1 MKITFLALIAIFL
14 FAYTSYG
21 QNTHTVKGVTVDSVS
36 KAKLSGSVSVL
47 NAKDSVLRK
56 FTYADDNGAFTV
68 SGLPAGKYLLFI
80 TYPGYDNKM
89 SPFTLGPPN
98 AVTDLGNVGMSAV
111 VKTLNEVTIK
121 STPQEIKIKGDT
133 LEFNAKAYVI
143 QPNSKVEDLLRQ
155 MPGVQIDKNGK
166 ITVNGQPV
174 PKVLVDGE
182 EFFGDDPTLVTQ
194 NLRGDMVSSVQIYDR
209 RSDQA
214 SFTGIDDGQRIKTIN
229 VKLKEDKKKGIFGK
243 VSAGGGT
250 DDYYEAQG
258 IFNKFTARSKFAAY
272 GTFANTGKT
281 GLGAADNS
289 RIGSS
294 NNYAQIADNGGIF
307 VQGGG
312 DDDLDASSGNYNG
325 NGLPEVQAGGA
336 HYDTKIKNDATL
348 NANYKVGMLD
358 VKGQYNASTQVTIPG
373 SKQDQTASRDLHNNT
388 FRQKADLTYFTK
400 LDTSSTLKIGVDAIT
415 KHLTID
421 NDMLTT
427 IVGETGNL
435 LTRER
440 RITHSDNRQKG
451 LNLNALYTRKFKKPT
466 RTFSWA
472 VSQTYAENIAENYLN
487 SEQYSANKPPALRD
501 TVTDQYK
508 PIRAKNT
515 SFSSNMNYTEPL
527 SKYLALQLSYGLG
540 ISNTNSDKPTFDKT
554 TGSDLYNSFN
564 TIYSND
570 FKINSLTNRFGGIF
584 NYRKNKTIFNFG
596 TRASLVDYEQTER
609 YSGRIFKRS
618 FVNWA
623 PQASYQYQPAPQK
636 VFLLSYSGNMSQPSV
651 DQLQPILNNSN
662 TLNTVIGNADLKAQ
676 FSHSFQAVYQSQKI
690 ITRQSLALVASGNIT
705 ENQIVPK
712 ITNDPQTGKTVTQYV
727 NLSSERQYNVNFT
740 AQGSQRITGT
750 EIDVRLALN
759 GSRSANYSFINNG
772 LNRVDQTGFTVQV
785 GMQTVKFQKYELQ
798 VGVAPNY
805 NFNKNSLMP
814 QNNNNAAGLNVNA
827 RGALYLPLKFILN
840 SDVSYRYTAKT
851 QRIDA
856 INMTI
861 LNASLSKALLK
872 EDKLK
877 LTLSGVNLLNANPT
891 LNRSVTSTQISQ
903 SSFNTIM
910 RYFMLSVSWD
920 FTKFGTSAATN

>member
-1 MKITFLALIAIFL
+1 MKITFLALLAIFL
-14 FAYTSYG
+14 STQVSYG
-21 QNTHTVKGVTVDSVS
+21 QNQHTVKGVTVDSVS
-36 KAKLSGSVSVL
+36 KARLNGSISVL

-68 SGLPAGKYLLFI
+68 SGLQAGKYLLFI

-89 SPFTLGPPN
+89 RPFTLGPPN
-98 AVTDLGNVGMSAV
+98 AVTDLGNVGVSAV
-111 VKTLNEVTIK
+111 VKTLNEVTVK

-133 LEFNAKAYVI
+133 LEYNAKAYVI

-166 ITVNGQPV
+166 ITVNGQAV

-243 VSAGGGT
+243 VSAGVGN
-250 DDYYEAQG
+250 DDYYETQG
-258 IFNKFTARSKFAAY
+258 LFNKFTARSKFAAY

-348 NANYKVGMLD
+348 NANYKVGTLD
-358 VKGQYNASTQVTIPG
+358 VKGIYNSSIQVTIPG
-373 SKQDQTASRDLHNNT
+373 SKQDQTAYRDLHNNT

-415 KHLTID
+415 KHLKVD
-421 NDMLTT
+421 NDLLTT
-427 IVGETGNL
+427 IVGETGNI
-435 LTRER
+435 LTKER
-440 RITHSDNRQKG
+440 RITSSDNHQKG
-451 LNLNALYTRKFKKPT
+451 LNLNALYTFKFRKPT

-472 VSQTYAENIAENYLN
+472 VSETYAENTATNYLY
-487 SEQYSANKPPALRD
+487 SLQYRANKTPTDSL
-501 TVTDQYK
+501 TDQYK
-508 PIRAKNT
+508 PITAKNT

-527 SKYLALQLSYGLG
+527 TKYLALQLNYGLG
-540 ISNTNSDKPTFDKT
+540 ISNTNSDKPTFDKSQS
-554 TGSDLYNSFN
+554 GLYDNFN
-564 TIYSND
+564 NIYSND
-570 FKINSLTNRFGGIF
+570 FKINTLTNRFGGVF
-584 NYRKNKTIFNFG
+584 NYRKNKTILNFG

-618 FVNWA
+618 FVNWS
-623 PQASYQYQPAPQK
+623 PQATYQYQMSAQK
-636 VFLLSYSGNMSQPSV
+636 IFLLNYSGNMSQPSV

-662 TLNTVIGNADLKAQ
+662 TLNTLIGNPDLKAQ
-676 FSHSFQAVYQSQKI
+676 FSHSLQAIYQSQKI
-690 ITRQSLALVASGNIT
+690 ITRQSLALVGSINIT
-705 ENQIVPK
+705 DNQIVSK
-712 ITNDPQTGKTVTQYV
+712 ITNDPLTGKTVTQYV
-727 NLSSERQYNVNFT
+727 NLNNERQYNANLT
-740 AQGSQRITGT
+740 IQGSQRITGT
-750 EIDVRLALN
+750 EIDVRLGLN
-759 GSRSANYSFINNG
+759 GGRSANFSFINNG
-772 LNRVDQTGFTVQV
+772 LNRVDQTNLTLQV
-785 GMQTVKFQKYELQ
+785 GLQTVKFQKYELQ
-798 VGVAPNY
+798 VNVSPNY
-805 NFNKNSLMP
+805 SFNKNSLIP
-814 QNNNNAAGLNVNA
+814 QNNNNAAGMNVNA
-827 RGALYLPLKFILN
+827 RGTLYLPGKLILA
-840 SDVSYRYTAKT
+840 SDVNYRYTAKT

-861 LNASLSKALLK
+861 LNTSLSKTFLK

-877 LTLSGVNLLNANPT
+877 VTLSGINLLNANPT
-891 LNRSVTSTQISQ
+891 LSRSIGATQISQ

-910 RYFMLSVSWD
+910 RYFMLGVSWD

>member
-1 MKITFLALIAIFL
+1 MKFTFLAALAIFL
-14 FAYTSYG
+14 STQLSFA
-21 QNTHTVKGVTVDSVS
+21 QNSHTVKGVTVDSVS
-36 KAKLSGSVSVL
+36 KAKLRGSVSVL

-56 FTYADDNGAFTV
+56 FTYTDDAGAFTIG
-68 SGLPAGKYLLFI
+68 GLPAGKYLLFT
-80 TYPGYDNKM
+80 TYPGYINKM

-98 AVTDLGNVGMSAV
+98 AVTDIGNVGMGSV

-133 LEFNAKAYVI
+133 LEYNAKAYVI

-166 ITVNGQPV
+166 ITVNGQAV

-229 VKLKEDKKKGIFGK
+229 VKLKEDKKKGLFGK
-243 VSAGGGT
+243 VTAGAGT

-258 IFNKFTARSKFAAY
+258 ILNKFTARTKFAAY

-312 DDDLDASSGNYNG
+312 DDDLDAGSGTYNG

-358 VKGQYNASTQVTIPG
+358 VKGIYNSSTQVTIPG
-373 SKQDQTASRDLHNNT
+373 SRQDQTANRDLHNNT

-415 KHLTID
+415 KHLKVD
-421 NDMLTT
+421 NDLLTN
-427 IVGETGNL
+427 IVGEAGDL

-440 RITHSDNRQKG
+440 RITHSDNNQKG
-451 LNLNALYTRKFKKPT
+451 VNLNALYTYKFKKPT
-466 RTFSWA
+466 RTLSWA
-472 VSQTYAENIAENYLN
+472 VSQTYAENTADNYLY
-487 SEQYSANKPPALRD
+487 SEQYSANNPPS
-501 TVTDQYK
+501 TKNIVTDQYK
-508 PIRAKNT
+508 PITAKNI
-515 SFSSNMNYTEPL
+515 SFSSNINYTEPL
-527 SKYLALQLSYGLG
+527 SKFLALQLSYGLG
-540 ISNTNSDKPTFDKT
+540 ISNTNSDKPTFDKS
-554 TGSDLYNSFN
+554 GSGQYDSFN
-564 TIYSND
+564 NIYSND
-570 FKINSLTNRFGGIF
+570 FKINTLTNRFGGIF
-584 NYRKNKTIFNFG
+584 NYRKNKTILNFG
-596 TRASLVDYEQTER
+596 TRASVVDYKQTER
-609 YSGRIFKRS
+609 YSGRIFNRS

-623 PQASYQYQPAPQK
+623 PQATYQYQPSAQK
-636 VFLLSYSGNMSQPSV
+636 VFVLSYSGNMSQPSV

-676 FSHSFQAVYQSQKI
+676 FSHSLQAIYQSQKI

-712 ITNDPQTGKTVTQYV
+712 ITNDPLTGKMVTQYV
-727 NLSSERQYNVNFT
+727 NLHSETQYNVNFT

-750 EIDVRLALN
+750 EIDVRLSVN

-772 LNRVDQTGFTVQV
+772 LNRVDQTSIATQV
-785 GMQTVKFQKYELQ
+785 GLQTIKFQKYEIQ

-805 NFNKNSLMP
+805 SFNKNSLIP

-827 RGALYLPLKFILN
+827 RGALYLPGKFILN
-840 SDVSYRYTAKT
+840 SDVNYRYTAKT

-856 INMTI
+856 INMTL
-861 LNASLSKALLK
+861 LNASLSKAFLK

-877 LTLSGVNLLNANPT
+877 LTLSGINLLNANPT
-891 LNRSVTSTQISQ
+891 LNRSVGATQISQ

>member
-1 MKITFLALIAIFL
+1 MKFTFWALLAIFL
-14 FAYTSYG
+14 FAQTSFA
-21 QNTHTVKGVTVDSVS
+21 QTSHTVKGVTIDSVT
-36 KAKLSGSVSVL
+36 KAKFSGSVSVL

-56 FTYADDNGAFTV
+56 FTYADDNGAFSI
-68 SGLPAGKYLLFI
+68 SGLPAGKYLLFV

-89 SPFTLGPPN
+89 SQFTLAAPN
-98 AVTDLGNVGMSAV
+98 DVNDLGNVGMSVIA
-111 VKTLNEVTIK
+111 KTLGEVTIK

-133 LEFNAKAYVI
+133 LEYNAKAYVI
-143 QPNSKVEDLLRQ
+143 QPNSKVEDLIRQ
-155 MPGVQIDKNGK
+155 MPGVVIDKNGK
-166 ITVNGQPV
+166 ITVNGQAV

-229 VKLKEDKKKGIFGK
+229 VKLKEDKKRGIFGK
-243 VSAGGGT
+243 ISAGAGT

-348 NANYKVGMLD
+348 NANYKVGTLD
-358 VKGQYNASTQVTIPG
+358 VKGVYNSSTQVTIPG
-373 SKQDQTASRDLHNNT
+373 NKQDQTAYRDLHNNT

-415 KHLTID
+415 KHLRVD
-421 NDMLTT
+421 NNLLTT
-427 IVGETGNL
+427 IVGETGNI
-435 LTRER
+435 LTNER
-440 RITHSDNRQKG
+440 RITSSDNHQKG
-451 LNLNALYTRKFKKPT
+451 INLNALYTYKFKKPT

-472 VSQTYAENIAENYLN
+472 VSQTYAENIAENYLY
-487 SEQYSANKPPALRD
+487 SVQYRTNKPD
-501 TVTDQYK
+501 SVTTDQYK
-508 PIRAKNT
+508 PITAKNT

-527 SKYLALQLSYGLG
+527 SKYLALQLNYGLG
-540 ISNTNSDKPTFDKT
+540 ISNTNSDKPTFDKS
-554 TGSDLYNSFN
+554 GSGLYNSFN
-564 TIYSND
+564 NIYSND
-570 FKINSLTNRFGGIF
+570 FKINTLTNRFGGIF
-584 NYRKNKTIFNFG
+584 NYRKNKTILNFG

-609 YSGRIFKRS
+609 YSGRVFKRS
-618 FVNWA
+618 FVNWS
-623 PQASYQYQPAPQK
+623 PQATYQYQPSAQK

-662 TLNTVIGNADLKAQ
+662 TLNTVIGNPDLKAQ
-676 FSHSFQAVYQSQKI
+676 FSHSLQTIYQSQKI
-690 ITRQSLALVASGNIT
+690 ITRQSLALVASGNLT

-712 ITNDPQTGKTVTQYV
+712 ITNDPKTGKTVTQYV

-750 EIDVRLALN
+750 EVDIRLALN
-759 GSRSANYSFINNG
+759 GSRSANYSFINDS
-772 LNRVDQTGFTVQV
+772 LNRVDQTSFTVQV

-798 VGVAPNY
+798 VGVAPTY
-805 NFNKNSLMP
+805 SFNKNSLIP

-840 SDVSYRYTAKT
+840 SDVNYRYSAKT
-851 QRIDA
+851 QNIPA

-861 LNASLSKALLK
+861 LNASLSKTLLK

-877 LTLSGVNLLNANPT
+877 LTLSGINLLNANPT
-891 LNRSVTSTQISQ
+891 LSRSVTSTQISQ

-910 RYFMLSVSWD
+910 RYFLLSVSWD

>member
-1 MKITFLALIAIFL
+1 MKITFLALLAIFL
-14 FAYTSYG
+14 FAHTSFA
-21 QNTHTVKGVTVDSVS
+21 QNQHSIKGVTVDSVS
-36 KAKLSGSVSVL
+36 KAKLNGSISVL

-56 FTYADDNGAFTV
+56 FTYADENGAFTV

-89 SPFTLGPPN
+89 TPFTLGPPN
-98 AVTDLGNVGMSAV
+98 AVTDLGNVGISVV

-133 LEFNAKAYVI
+133 LEYNAKAYVI
-143 QPNSKVEDLLRQ
+143 QPNAKVEDLLRQ

-166 ITVNGQPV
+166 ITVNGQAV

-229 VKLKEDKKKGIFGK
+229 VKLKEDKKKGVFGK
-243 VSAGGGT
+243 VTAGYGT

-358 VKGQYNASTQVTIPG
+358 VKGQYNSSTQVTIPG

-415 KHLTID
+415 KHLTVD

-440 RITHSDNRQKG
+440 RITHSDNHQKG
-451 LNLNALYTRKFKKPT
+451 LNLNALYTYKFKKPT

-472 VSQTYAENIAENYLN
+472 VSQTYAENTAENYLY
-487 SEQYSANKPPALRD
+487 SLQYRANKTPTDSL
-501 TVTDQYK
+501 TDQYK
-508 PIRAKNT
+508 PITAKNT
-515 SFSSNMNYTEPL
+515 SFSSNINYTEPL
-527 SKYLALQLSYGLG
+527 SKYLALQLNYGLG
-540 ISNTNSDKPTFDKT
+540 ISNTTSDKPTFDKT
-554 TGSDLYNSFN
+554 TSSGLYDSFN
-564 TIYSND
+564 TTYSND
-570 FKINSLTNRFGGIF
+570 FKINSVTNRFGGIF
-584 NYRKNKTIFNFG
+584 NYRKNKTILNFG
-596 TRASLVDYEQTER
+596 TRASVVDYEQTER

-623 PQASYQYQPAPQK
+623 PQATYQYQPSAQK
-636 VFLLSYSGNMSQPSV
+636 VFLLSYSGNMSQPGV

-676 FSHSFQAVYQSQKI
+676 FSHSLQAIYQSQKI

-712 ITNDPQTGKTVTQYV
+712 ITNDPLTGKTVTQYV
-727 NLSSERQYNVNFT
+727 NLSSERQYNINLT

-772 LNRVDQTGFTVQV
+772 LNRVDQTSFTVQL

-798 VGVAPNY
+798 MGVAPNY
-805 NFNKNSLMP
+805 SFNKNSLIP

-851 QRIDA
+851 QNIPA

-891 LNRSVTSTQISQ
+891 LSRSVTATQISQ

-910 RYFMLSVSWD
+910 RYFIVSVSWD